1 MFFYFKRRFFDD
13 FAKIGF
19 LLVPLRLFMGIG
31 WVRAGVEKFL
41 DPKWSSGETLI
52 KFLNANETFSPIY
65 NVLIDNLF
73 IPQAAIFANLVSFGQ
88 FLVGVSIFTGTLTNI
103 SLLIAI
109 FMNLNFILM
118 EKTLPSAFYII
129 IQVELL
135 LMDTGALLGVDSL
148 LNKKIP
154 FSFLT
159 ARPFKYGKNLSL
171 EKKYFFVGMILF
183 FLLSFLGI
191 SEVKHLSPHAVHDPE
206 MIFFVM
212 CTYASFGYALQIYRF
227 RRGIRKE
234 FRSLSI
240 ISENDKTYDVLTLDL
255 SHEGVS
261 FLIPSSLKDDITR
274 VEKYEIDLFDR
285 ISRKVI
291 KLDGKIKYAIN
302 YGPIGGENY
311 TRVGFIF
318 SNLPLARELTSK
330 IMDSNIERIVNNSML
345 SGREDETKKAS

>member
-1 MFFYFKRRFFDD
+1 MFFYFKRKFTDD
-13 FAKIGF
+13 FSKIGF

-31 WVRAGVEKFL
+31 WMRAGIEKFSN
-41 DPKWSSGETLI
+41 PNWSSGEALI
-52 KFLNANETFSPIY
+52 KFLNTNETFSPLY
-65 NVLIDNLF
+65 NILIENLF

-88 FLVGVSIFTGTLTNI
+88 FLIGVSIFTGTLTNI

-135 LMDTGALLGVDSL
+135 LMDSGALLGVDSL

-159 ARPFKYGKNLSL
+159 ARPFKYSKNLSL
-171 EKKYFFVGMILF
+171 EKVYFLVGMVLF
-183 FLLSFLGI
+183 FLLSFFGL

-212 CTYASFGYALQIYRF
+212 CTYMSFGYALQVYRF

-234 FRSLSI
+234 FRSLAS
-240 ISENDKTYDVLTLDL
+240 ISEKGKTYDVVTLDL

-261 FLIPSSLKDDITR
+261 FLIPGSLKGEIMSM
-274 VEKYEIDLFDR
+274 EKYEIELFDR
-285 ISRKVI
+285 ISRKTI
-291 KLDGKIKYAIN
+291 KLDGKIKYSIN
-302 YGPIGGENY
+302 YGPIGEENY
-311 TRVGFIF
+311 IRVGFVF
-318 SNLPLARELTSK
+318 SNLLLAKELTTK
-330 IMDSNIERIVNNSML
+330 IMDSNIERIVNNSIH
-345 SGREDETKKAS
+345 RNEETKKAS

>member
-1 MFFYFKRRFFDD
+1 MFFDFKRKFFDD

-31 WVRAGVEKFL
+31 WMRAGVEKFL
-41 DPKWSSGETLI
+41 NPNWSSGEALI
-52 KFLNANETFSPIY
+52 KFLNTNETFSPLY
-65 NVLIDNLF
+65 NVLVDHLF
-73 IPQAAIFANLVSFGQ
+73 IPQAFIFANLVSFGQ
-88 FLVGVSIFTGTLTNI
+88 FLIGVSIFTGTLTNI

-135 LMDTGALLGVDSL
+135 LMDTGALWGVDSL

-159 ARPFKYGKNLSL
+159 ARPFKYGKNFSL
-171 EKKYFFVGMILF
+171 EKKYFFVGMVLF

-212 CTYASFGYALQIYRF
+212 CIYMSFGYALQVYRF

-234 FRSLSI
+234 FRSLSS
-240 ISENDKTYDVLTLDL
+240 ISENGKTYDVVTLDL

-261 FLIPSSLKDDITR
+261 FLIPDSLKDEIIAA
-274 VEKYEIDLFDR
+274 ENYEIELFDR
-285 ISRKVI
+285 ISKKII
-291 KLDGKIKYAIN
+291 KLDGKIKHSTN

-311 TRVGFIF
+311 TRVGFVF
-318 SNLPLARELTSK
+318 SNLPLAKEVTTK

-345 SGREDETKKAS
+345 SGREDGTKKAS